1 MLSLPSLVSG
11 RKAMTGAVAVLAALA
26 VAGPANAA
34 TAVEST
40 GSSADSGGATR
51 SFNFTMYSSGAS
63 SVGSGSQ
70 DTSFTLI
77 ERKAG

>member
-11 RKAMTGAVAVLAALA
+11 RKAITGAAVVLAALA
-26 VAGPANAA
+26 VTGPANAA
-34 TAVEST
+34 TGVEST
-40 GSSADSGGATR
+40 ASSTDSGALTR
-51 SFNFTMYSSGAS
+51 SFNFTYSWGAS
-63 SVGSGSQ
+63 SLDSGAQ

>member
-11 RKAMTGAVAVLAALA
+11 RKAMTGAAAVLAALA

-34 TAVEST
+34 TGVEST
-40 GSSADSGGATR
+40 ASSTDSGALTR
-51 SFNFTMYSSGAS
+51 SIHFTYSWGASGVDSGAQET
-63 SVGSGSQ
+63 G
-70 DTSFTLI
+70 FTLI